1 MSFRDCIQS
10 AVDTGR
16 LSAKKAAE
24 AFAKYDEEYA
34 RAAEA
39 GEPDGV
45 ADGLAAKKSLE
56 EITTL
61 KAAKRWDRLNTM
73 QRAHELYTRF
83 QGVKD
88 PIAELGKIP
97 LEMEHSQDAVRS
109 IAMASL
115 DSFMQRFGPKIAG
128 LKKLGNDVR
137 GVIRAAYGEGGN
149 AFDKLHAEAVVNV
162 REMLRK
168 WANMYGA
175 SIPENANAKL
185 PQTHDPVRVRA
196 HEEGEWVKDHMNNL
210 DWDVMRFG
218 GEIIP
223 EDRRAEILAHTY
235 QGIINEGFDRGDP
248 AQLHGTSLG
257 NRLNRDRFL
266 YYKNADAY
274 ITMQDKYGAGNFYEQ
289 TIGMVESMA
298 KDISILKTF
307 GPAPDSMKEFTK
319 RVGGLRASELNT
331 AAKVGSKNIIEKYKR
346 AEKLFDREYQ
356 IHAWHTP
363 TADGNLAV
371 QTFATLRNTAVT
383 AMLGKSF
390 FSNFFTDL
398 ANASIMKR
406 VVGLPEVSVF
416 RSYSKEFL
424 SSSTA
429 KAEAAQ
435 LGVIQDNML
444 SLVASRVRYF
454 GALDGPAASRRIS
467 DLTYRLGLV
476 SYHTQV
482 IRNAQGKQLLGQW
495 ANFANTRF
503 DDLPFA
509 PFLIESHITPE
520 DWDAFRA
527 TPLTDIRGA
536 KFLTPRS
543 MFEAGDD
550 AQKKIAEKF
559 AAAMQLFQRVQ
570 VPDTSLRSRAAMGE
584 SIDPNTVAGQ
594 SVRTMSS
601 LMSFPVAV
609 WFEQVHRIA
618 AIPNIRDKLALG
630 AAYFTAMTLAGM
642 AIVQAKD
649 IVTGG
654 YNPDSFKDPQFL
666 LRSAQAGGGLGV
678 VGDFIFNS
686 INMNNSTRPNS
697 NPTFDWLAKARDLT
711 LGNMEKG
718 VSNYGAEHNW
728 WDARHQ
734 DVNVGADGVALLD
747 ASVPDLWETQLL
759 FQRAFKD
766 RMMQVIDPAGW
777 QRRQH
782 YMEQF
787 HQQGMWW
794 APGEQPHAP
803 NWSTAMGHQ

>member
-10 AVDTGR
+10 AVETGR

-34 RAAEA
+34 KATVS
-39 GEPDGV
+39 GEPDGI
-45 ADGLAAKKSLE
+45 ADGLAAKSSLE
-56 EITTL
+56 QITTL
-61 KAAKRWDRLNTM
+61 KAAKRWDRLNVM
-73 QRAHELYTRF
+73 QRAHELHTRF
-83 QGVKD
+83 QGAD
-88 PIAELGKIP
+88 PIKELGKIP
-97 LEMEHSQDAVRS
+97 MEMELSQDAVRS

-115 DSFMQRFGPKIAG
+115 DSFMQRFGPKLAG
-128 LKKLGNDVR
+128 LKKLGDDVR

-149 AFDKLHAEAVVNV
+149 AADKLHADAVINV

-175 SIPENANAKL
+175 SIPENANAKI

-196 HEEGEWVKDHMNNL
+196 HSEDEWVGDHLKNL
-210 DWDVMRFG
+210 DWDVMRFSG
-218 GEIIP
+218 KLIEA
-223 EDRRAEILAHTY
+223 DKRDEILRHTY
-235 QGIINEGFDRGDP
+235 QGITNEGFDRGDP

-274 ITMQDKYGAGNFYEQ
+274 IAMQDKYGAGNFYEQ
-289 TIGMVESMA
+289 TIGMVETMA

-319 RVGGLRASELNT
+319 RVGGLRAAELNN
-331 AAKVGSKNIIEKYKR
+331 AAKPGKKTVIDKYQR

-356 IHAWHTP
+356 IHSWHTP
-363 TADGNLAV
+363 TADGNLPV
-371 QTFATLRNTAVT
+371 QTFATIRTTAVT
-383 AMLGKSF
+383 ALLGKSF
-390 FSNFFTDL
+390 FTNFFTDL

-406 VVGLPEVSVF
+406 MVGLPQISVF
-416 RSYSKEFL
+416 RAYTKEFL
-424 SSSTA
+424 STASA

-454 GALDGPAASRRIS
+454 GTLDGPAFARRIS

-482 IRNAQGKQLLGQW
+482 HRNSQGKQLLGQW
-495 ANFANTRF
+495 ANYANTRF

-527 TPLTDIRGA
+527 TPLTDVRGA

-584 SIDPNTVAGQ
+584 WIDPNTVAGQ

-601 LMSFPVAV
+601 LMSFPVAL
-609 WFEQVHRIA
+609 WFEQINRIA
-618 AIPNIRDKLALG
+618 HMPNIRDKIALG
-630 AAYFTAMTLAGM
+630 AAYFTAMTVAGM
-642 AIVQAKD
+642 AIVQSKD
-649 IVTGG
+649 IITGG
-654 YNPDSFKDPQFL
+654 YDPNAYNDPQFL
-666 LRSAQAGGGLGV
+666 LRSMQAGGGLAV
-678 VGDFIFNS
+678 VGDMIFNS
-686 INMNNSTRPNS
+686 INMNNSARPNS
-697 NPTFDWLAKARDLT
+697 NPTFDWLDKARRLT
-711 LGNMEKG
+711 LGNMQKG
-718 VSNYGAEHNW
+718 ITNYGAERNW
-728 WDARHQ
+728 WEASHQ
-734 DVNVGADGVALLD
+734 DVNVTADAVGLLD

-759 FQRAFKD
+759 FNRAIKD
-766 RMMQVIDPAGW
+766 DLMQTIDPAGW
-777 QRRQH
+777 QRRQQ
-782 YMEQF
+782 YMQQF
-787 HQQGMWW
+787 HTQGQWW
-794 APGEQPHAP
+794 APGEGPRTP
-803 NWSTAMGHQ
+803 NLATAMGHE

>member
-34 RAAEA
+34 KATAS

-45 ADGLAAKKSLE
+45 ADDLAAKSSLE
-56 EITTL
+56 HITDL

-73 QRAHELYTRF
+73 QRAHELHTRF
-83 QGVKD
+83 QDAD
-88 PIAELGKIP
+88 PIKELGKIP
-97 LEMEHSQDAVRS
+97 MEMELSQDAVRS

-115 DSFMQRFGPKIAG
+115 DSFMQRFGPKLAG
-128 LKKLGNDVR
+128 LKKLGDDIR
-137 GVIRAAYGEGGN
+137 GVVRAAYGEGGS
-149 AFDKLHAEAVVNV
+149 ARDKLHAEAVISV

-175 SIPENANAKL
+175 SIPENANAKV
-185 PQTHDPVRVRA
+185 PQTHDPVRVRS
-196 HEEGEWVKDHMNNL
+196 HSEDEWVGDHMKNL
-210 DWDVMRFG
+210 DWDVMRFAG
-218 GEIIP
+218 QLIDP
-223 EDRRAEILAHTY
+223 DKRDTILRHTY

-248 AQLHGTSLG
+248 AQFHGTSLG

-266 YYKNADAY
+266 YYKDADAY
-274 ITMQDKYGAGNFYEQ
+274 LNMQDKYGAGNFYDQ

-307 GPAPDSMKEFTK
+307 GPGPDSMKEFTK
-319 RVGGLRASELNT
+319 RVGGIRASELNN
-331 AAKVGSKNIIEKYKR
+331 AAKVGSKNVIEKYKR

-356 IHAWHTP
+356 IHSWHTP
-363 TADGNLAV
+363 TADGNRAV
-371 QTFATLRNTAVT
+371 QAFATIRQTAVT
-383 AMLGKSF
+383 ALLGKSLF
-390 FSNFFTDL
+390 TNFFTDL

-406 VVGLPEVSVF
+406 VVGLPQVSVF
-416 RSYSKEFL
+416 RSYAKDFL
-424 SSSTA
+424 SSSRA

-444 SLVASRVRYF
+444 SLVAARVRYF
-454 GALDGPAASRRIS
+454 GSLDGPAVTRRIS

-482 IRNAQGKQLLGQW
+482 HRNSQGKQLLGQW
-495 ANFANTRF
+495 ANFAGTRF

-527 TPLTDIRGA
+527 TPLTDVRGA
-536 KFLTPRS
+536 KFLTPVS
-543 MFEAGDD
+543 MFTAGDD

-570 VPDTSLRSRAAMGE
+570 VPDTSLRSRAALGE
-584 SIDPNTVAGQ
+584 SIDPNSVAGQ

-601 LMSFPVAV
+601 LMSFPVAL

-618 AIPNIRDKLALG
+618 ALPNIRDKVALG
-630 AAYFTAMTLAGM
+630 AAYFTAMTIAGM
-642 AIVQAKD
+642 AVVQAKD
-649 IVTGG
+649 IITGG
-654 YNPDSFKDPQFL
+654 YNPDSIKDPQFL

-678 VGDFIFNS
+678 VGDLIFNS
-686 INMNNSTRPNS
+686 INQNNSSRANS
-697 NPTFDWLAKARDLT
+697 NPTFDWLDKARKLT
-711 LGNMEKG
+711 LGNMIKG
-718 VSNYGAEHNW
+718 VTNYGAEHNW
-728 WDARHQ
+728 WEAQHQ
-734 DVNVGADGVALLD
+734 DVNVGADATNLID
-747 ASVPDLWETQLL
+747 ASVPDLWETQLI
-759 FQRAFKD
+759 FSRAIKD
-766 RMMQVIDPAGW
+766 DMMRTIDPAGW
-777 QRRQH
+777 ERKQH
-782 YMEQF
+782 YMQ
-787 HQQGMWW
+787 QAGPQGMWW
-794 APGEQPHAP
+794 APGERPHTPDFA
-803 NWSTAMGHQ
+803 TALGHQ

>member
-10 AVDTGR
+10 AVETGR

-24 AFAKYDEEYA
+24 AFASYDKEYE
-34 RAAEA
+34 RAVAA

-45 ADGLAAKKSLE
+45 ADGLAAGKSLE
-56 EITTL
+56 QITTL
-61 KAAKRWDRLNTM
+61 KAAKRWDRINTM
-73 QRAHELYTRF
+73 QRAHELHTRF
-83 QGVKD
+83 QGNPD

-97 LEMEHSQDAVRS
+97 MEMELSQDAVRS

-115 DSFMQRFGPKIAG
+115 DSFMQRFGPKMAG
-128 LKKLGNDVR
+128 IKKLGDDIR

-149 AFDKLHAEAVVNV
+149 AMDKLHADAVINV

-175 SIPENANAKL
+175 SIPENANAKI
-185 PQTHDPVRVRA
+185 PQTHDTVRVRS
-196 HEEGEWVKDHMNNL
+196 HSEDEWVGDHMQHL
-210 DWDVMRFG
+210 DWDTMRFAG
-218 GEIIP
+218 QLIP
-223 EDRRAEILAHTY
+223 EERRDEILRHTY
-235 QGIINEGFDRGDP
+235 QGIINEGFDRGSP
-248 AQLHGTSLG
+248 AQHHGVSLG

-266 YYKNADAY
+266 YYKNADSYMA
-274 ITMQDKYGAGNFYEQ
+274 MQDKYGAGNFYEQ
-289 TIGMVESMA
+289 TIGMVETMA

-307 GPAPDSMKEFTK
+307 GPAPDAMKEFTK
-319 RVGGLRASELNT
+319 RVGGLRASELNAT
-331 AAKVGSKNIIEKYKR
+331 AKNKNIIDKYQR

-356 IHAWHTP
+356 IHSWHTP
-363 TADGNLAV
+363 TADGNLPV
-371 QTFATLRNTAVT
+371 QLFATIRTTAVT
-383 AMLGKSF
+383 ALLGKSF
-390 FSNFFTDL
+390 FSNFFSDL

-406 VVGLPEVSVF
+406 VVGLPQVSVF
-416 RSYSKEFL
+416 RAYTKEFL
-424 SSSTA
+424 SSKTA
-429 KAEAAQ
+429 KMEAAQ
-435 LGVIQDNML
+435 LGVIQENML

-454 GALDGPAASRRIS
+454 GSLDGPAFARRTS

-482 IRNAQGKQLLGQW
+482 HRNGQGKQLLGQW
-495 ANFANTRF
+495 AIHSGKRF

-509 PFLIESHITPE
+509 PFLIENHITPE

-527 TPLTDIRGA
+527 TPLTDVRGA

-584 SIDPNTVAGQ
+584 AIDPNTAAGQ

-601 LMSFPVAV
+601 LMAFPAAI

-618 AIPNIRDKLALG
+618 GLPNIRDKLAFG
-630 AAYFTAMTLAGM
+630 AAYFTAMTMAGM

-649 IVTGG
+649 VVTGG
-654 YNPDSFKDPQFL
+654 YNPDAYNDPQFL
-666 LRSAQAGGGLGV
+666 IRSAQAGGGLGV
-678 VGDFIFNS
+678 VGDLIFNS
-686 INMNNSTRPNS
+686 INMNNSTRANS

-711 LGNMEKG
+711 LGNLAKG
-718 VSNYGAEHNW
+718 VKNYGTEQNW
-728 WDARHQ
+728 WQADPEDINVSADAF
-734 DVNVGADGVALLD
+734 ALLD

-759 FQRAFKD
+759 FNRAIKD
-766 RMMQVIDPAGW
+766 DMMQTIDPAGW
-777 QRRQH
+777 QRRQQ
-782 YMEQF
+782 YMQQF
-787 HQQGMWW
+787 HQQGQWW
-794 APGEQPHAP
+794 APGEGPQAP
-803 NWSTAMGHQ
+803 NLATAMGDE